1 MSYRGLKRQ
10 AKIKH
15 KGKKIYFSAKEF
27 EEFHLGLHKTE
38 ENIKEDVNIEPE
50 ESRKIGIKKV
60 LNVLGLLICPFA
72 YKNKKVR
79 EMTLYDSVL
88 QIGVGFVLLIIG
100 VAVWAAGI
108 IIILYTLT
116 SNSMVGIEKVPG
128 ICFGLSV
135 LFMGS
140 LVVMAALEFSSERR
154 SDKIYNFSMSM
165 LALISCIVSAIAVVI
180 AVIGGN

>member
-10 AKIKH
+10 AKTKH
-15 KGKKIYFSAKEF
+15 KEKKIYYSAKEF
-27 EEFHLGLHKTE
+27 EEFHLELHKTE
-38 ENIKEDVNIEPE
+38 KNIKEDVNLEPE
-50 ESRKIGIKKV
+50 EARKIEIKKV
-60 LNVLGLLICPFA
+60 LKVLWLLIFPFA

-88 QIGVGFVLLIIG
+88 QIGVGFVLLILG
-100 VAVWAAGI
+100 MAAWAAGI
-108 IIILYTLT
+108 IIISYTLT
-116 SNSMVGIEKVPG
+116 SNYMAGVEKIPG

-165 LALISCIVSAIAVVI
+165 LALISCIVSVIAVVI
-180 AVIGGN
+180 AVIGVN